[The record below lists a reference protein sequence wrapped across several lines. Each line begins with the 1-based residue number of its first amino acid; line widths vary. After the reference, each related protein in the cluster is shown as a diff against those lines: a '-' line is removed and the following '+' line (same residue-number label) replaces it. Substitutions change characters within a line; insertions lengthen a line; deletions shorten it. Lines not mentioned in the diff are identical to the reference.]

1 MTNPFLQEN
10 VPETMLDSEML
21 KDMADAVTSLGEPT
35 LASLGLG
42 GFSPPGLIQ
51 QALELIHV
59 SGNVSWFA
67 SIVALTFI
75 IRAVCLPLMIKA
87 QANTAKMNNIRPQ
100 LEEIQAQLRELANSY
115 DASAKATAS
124 GRLTQ
129 LYKDN
134 GCHPIKSMLGPLV
147 QMPLFVSFFFALRK
161 MSYLPVEAF
170 KSGGHLWF
178 QDLTVFDPYFILP
191 VICSFSMLATVELGA
206 EMGVSHPT
214 MKTMKTIMRIFAVAM
229 IPLTAQFPAALFGFW
244 ITSNIFTVGQVALLK
259 HPAVR
264 NAMGIPEMVTY
275 TSDKD
280 QGNFFE
286 NLKAGFKNSQEV
298 AYIRHAEKMKHQ
310 RQKALGEAPLEPTY
324 EFNPR
329 IRENMEI
336 FRTSEKESVQPD
348 QLDES
353 GMPAQPVA
361 RDPNFKPKR
370 VKFNQEIFSG
380 MMHRQAQ
387 KQRQKQRDKLRDK
400 PGATM

>member
-75 IRAVCLPLMIKA
+75 IRAVCLPLMIKG

-134 GCHPIKSMLGPLV
+134 GCHPIKV
-147 QMPLFVSFFFALRK
+147 TEQ
-161 MSYLPVEAF
+161 
-170 KSGGHLWF
+170 
-178 QDLTVFDPYFILP
+178 
-191 VICSFSMLATVELGA
+191 
-206 EMGVSHPT
+206 T
-214 MKTMKTIMRIFAVAM
+214 MMK
-229 IPLTAQFPAALFGFW
+229 
-244 ITSNIFTVGQVALLK
+244 
-259 HPAVR
+259 
-264 NAMGIPEMVTY
+264 
-275 TSDKD
+275 
-280 QGNFFE
+280 
-286 NLKAGFKNSQEV
+286 
-298 AYIRHAEKMKHQ
+298 
-310 RQKALGEAPLEPTY
+310 
-324 EFNPR
+324 
-329 IRENMEI
+329 
-336 FRTSEKESVQPD
+336 
-348 QLDES
+348 
-353 GMPAQPVA
+353 
-361 RDPNFKPKR
+361 
-370 VKFNQEIFSG
+370 
-380 MMHRQAQ
+380 
-387 KQRQKQRDKLRDK
+387 
-400 PGATM
+400 